1 MINWPA
7 QKIKHMSENQKMK
20 SAFYVKSSLPFTNSN
35 EIVGKYLTVYCEQ
48 IRNKNSFEIALK
60 YGQKPKQNETNAA
73 TYTEPVIDIVQFE
86 RIRFSD
92 GMPRILIDLFS
103 LLIGD

>member
-1 MINWPA
+1 
-7 QKIKHMSENQKMK
+7 MK
-20 SAFYVKSSLPFTNSN
+20 SAFYLKSSLPLTNSN
-35 EIVGKYLTVYCEQ
+35 ELVGKYLTVYCEQ
-48 IRNKNSFEIALK
+48 IRNKTSLGIALK
-60 YGQKPKQNETNAA
+60 YGQKLKPNETNPA

-92 GMPRILIDLFS
+92 GVPRILIDLFC